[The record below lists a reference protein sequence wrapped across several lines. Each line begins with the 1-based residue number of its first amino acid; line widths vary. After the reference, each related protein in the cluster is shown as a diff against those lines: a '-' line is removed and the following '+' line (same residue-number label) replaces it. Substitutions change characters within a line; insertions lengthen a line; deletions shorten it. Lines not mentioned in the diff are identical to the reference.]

1 MLIVVPEDVNKQ
13 GLGMLDGLAGFGM
26 EIGGGRR
33 RTDGKRRRRDSRR
46 GQAKDMDGQRFNCDV
61 MKW

>member
-26 EIGGGRR
+26 EIGGGGAGQMGKGDAG
-33 RTDGKRRRRDSRR
+33 TADGDKQRIWTGR
-46 GQAKDMDGQRFNCDV
+46 GSIV
-61 MKW
+61 ML